1 MARTLLCGTAMPLQ
15 LRRALSFADRSTL
28 ALAPLALLL
37 QIGCAQT
44 APPPP
49 AKVGKSEVAVSIDV
63 RESGPI
69 RSERIPV
76 AFDDAKR
83 VASLVERALV
93 ESPQRGEIRAVLV
106 DDRTG
111 ELVVLGTQAGVA
123 QVRAFLSPGLVSA
136 EGTDAVEVIRLA
148 HGDARELA
156 GMAARMVPARVRIE
170 PDATLNAVIVSGDA
184 PSRERVK
191 QAIAVLDVPNEK
203 AARATP

>member
-1 MARTLLCGTAMPLQ
+1 MRLQ
-15 LRRALSFADRSTL
+15 LHRALSFAVRTVV

-37 QIGCAQT
+37 QLGCAQT
-44 APPPP
+44 AAPPPT
-49 AKVGKSEVAVSIDV
+49 KVGKSELAVSIDV

-111 ELVVLGTQAGVA
+111 ELVVLGTQAGIA

-148 HGDARELA
+148 HADAREVA
-156 GMAARMVPARVRIE
+156 GLAARMVPARVRIE
-170 PDATLNAVIVSGDA
+170 PDAALNAVIVSGDA

-191 QAIAVLDVPNEK
+191 QAIVVLDIPNEK